1 MSSFLND
8 TPDEMPDKMRG
19 RKMTELKAARI
30 AATGTAMA
38 LLLAGCGGG
47 DKGGSEA
54 ESSASPTASAAG
66 SDTDLSA
73 NIPKFEF
80 GIDDKATGP
89 APEIDGAEE
98 GGTVRVVEPSDVS
111 HLDPARIYVNYFQNV
126 SALMTRTLTGYRQ
139 EGDKVTLVGDL
150 AENTGE
156 TKDGGKTWTYKL
168 RDGITYEDGS
178 PILAEDI
185 KYGIERS
192 FVTDYA
198 GGPTYVQEWLA
209 DGPDIGKFYKGPYGG
224 KSVPGVTAP
233 DKKTI
238 VFKFKKPHPDMPYA
252 VALPMSAPVKKSADT
267 KAKYD
272 LDPFASG
279 PYKVTEHKPD
289 KSLVLERNDKWDPKS
304 DPIRYQYADKY
315 EFSFGKQTLQINE
328 SLIDGSGDLAT
339 ATMLTKNVSPE
350 LVQQVLGDSGLKDR
364 TTAGYTPFVDYYT
377 INNKRV
383 TNLEVRKALLFAF
396 PKAAVRTLQGGPPTG
411 DFATTIGSPTLSG
424 FVPNDE
430 FKVSPEGDPARA
442 KKTLE
447 DAGKKDTSIVYAYP
461 QTDVQEKVAV
471 KVQNAL
477 EEGGFKVVLKPINDK
492 TYYDEIGKLDNKFD
506 LFFTGWGA
514 DWPSG
519 STVYPPLLDGRRI
532 AEQGTNYEQ
541 YNVPAINKE
550 MDRIAAISDLDEA
563 GKAWAELDQKLM
575 KDVPMIPFTY
585 VKQLTIQGPK
595 LGGSR
600 LDIILGE
607 PMLNGMYVKK

>member
-1 MSSFLND
+1 MSPFPER
-8 TPDEMPDKMRG
+8 TPDEVRG
-19 RKMTELKAARI
+19 RKMTELKVARV
-30 AATGTAMA
+30 AATGAAMA

-47 DKGGSEA
+47 SNGDQADAST
-54 ESSASPTASAAG
+54 SPTASAGG
-66 SDTDLSA
+66 SELSA
-73 NIPKFEF
+73 DIPKFEF

-89 APEIDGAEE
+89 APEISGAQE
-98 GGTVRVVEPSDVS
+98 GGTVRVVEPADVS

-126 SALMTRTLTGYRQ
+126 SALITRTLTGYRQ
-139 EGDKVTLVGDL
+139 SDGKVTLVGDL
-150 AENTGE
+150 AENTG
-156 TKDGGKTWTYKL
+156 TTTDGGKTWTYKL
-168 RDGITYEDGS
+168 RDGITYEDGT

-224 KSVPGVTAP
+224 KSVPGVTTP

-238 VFKFKKPHPDMPYA
+238 VFKFKKAHPDMPYA
-252 VALPMSAPVKKSADT
+252 VALPMSAPVKQSADT

-272 LDPFASG
+272 LDPFATG

-289 KSLVLERNDKWDPKS
+289 KSLVLVRNDKWDPKS
-304 DPIRYQYADKY
+304 DPIHYQYADKY
-315 EFSFGKQTLQINE
+315 EFSFGQQTLQINE
-328 SLIDGSGDLAT
+328 SLIDGSGDLAS

-350 LVQQVLGDSGLKDR
+350 LVQKVLGDTSLKDR

-383 TNLEVRKALLFAF
+383 PDLEVRKALLFAF

-411 DFATTIGSPTLSG
+411 DFATTIGSPTLAG
-424 FVPNDE
+424 FEASDEWKVP
-430 FKVSPEGDPARA
+430 PAGDPARA
-442 KKTLE
+442 KQTLT
-447 DAGKKDTSIVYAYP
+447 DAKKLDTSIVYAYP
-461 QTDVQEKVAV
+461 RTDVQEKVAV
-471 KVQNAL
+471 KVQSAL

-492 TYYDEIGKLDNKFD
+492 TYYDETGKLDNKFD

-541 YNVPAINKE
+541 FNDPAINKE
-550 MDRIAAISDLDEA
+550 MDRIAAIADLNA
-563 GKAWAELDQKLM
+563 ASKAWAELDKTLM
-575 KDVPMIPFTY
+575 KQVPMIPFTY

-607 PMLNGMYVKK
+607 PSLNGMFVKK